1 MEEAAERK
9 PHFAIRKLT
18 IGAASVLLGTSL
30 CLGVSASTTHTE
42 TNDDTDA
49 KAEVEESSGDQAKG
63 GSVENVVVDNTETA
77 NASQD
82 QTAKQE
88 NVKADENTSSVSATQ
103 ENKQVQAEV
112 KDNAAKK
119 AADSEGTEKAEIKRN
134 AKAVKTDAN
143 EEKKADSIDVNLGT
157 QGSKQGKDARVAAH
171 KVQKDNQVNETT
183 FNLNTDQL
191 KNSNNDVKDIAK
203 LFGVSVLTSSKQT
216 ASVDDAVNVDDQNWS
231 SDMAATLK
239 QNLGDK
245 RNNFSFLPKTQVA
258 YAVVKNT
265 AGNKRYVYATDRKK
279 SRTNCL
285 LLRCQYWN
293 SYYFT

>member
-30 CLGVSASTTHTE
+30 WLGVSASTTHAE

-88 NVKADENTSSVSATQ
+88 NVKADENTSPVSATQ

-157 QGSKQGKDARVAAH
+157 QGSKQDKDARVAAH

-183 FNLNTDQL
+183 FNLNTNQL

-245 RNNFSFLPKTQVA
+245 RNNFSFLPKAQVA
-258 YAVVKNT
+258 LCRCEEYS
-265 AGNKRYVYATDRKK
+265 RK
-279 SRTNCL
+279 
-285 LLRCQYWN
+285 
-293 SYYFT
+293 